1 MGQIEMPLLQRLE
14 GPAVVPPKLVALAKT
29 YREAVRLCWGL
40 RRVKWTPGTLSAH
53 YGFTRQHIGDWINP
67 DDKPTRR
74 SLPADRIADF
84 EEACGN
90 VLLTQWLAAR
100 QNLTVLEQLQAE
112 RNAA

>member
-14 GPAVVPPKLVALAKT
+14 GPAVVPTEVLKKAKT
-29 YREAVRLCWGL
+29 FREAVRMCWAL

-53 YGFTRQHIGDWINP
+53 YEFTRQHVGDWINP

-74 SLPADRIADF
+74 SLPAERIRDF

-90 VLLTQWLAAR
+90 TFLTQWLAAR
-100 QNLTVLEQLQAE
+100 QGLTILEELQAE
-112 RNAA
+112 RAAA

>member
-1 MGQIEMPLLQRLE
+1 MSQIEMPLLQRLE
-14 GPAVVPPKLVALAKT
+14 GPAVVPPALVAKAT
-29 YREAVRLCWGL
+29 TFRQAVRLCWGL
-40 RRVKWTPGTLSAH
+40 RRVKWTPTGLSAH
-53 YGFTRQHIGDWINP
+53 YGFTRQQISDWLNP

-100 QNLTVLEQLQAE
+100 QRLTVLEEVQAA
-112 RNAA
+112 RLAA